1 MLEKR
6 CRYANSLIIYIKK
19 NLFLLLRK
27 GAGTPYTGVYRHKKA
42 LITSKWVN
50 MLWIWVL
57 NVHLLFQA
65 LGNHLADI
73 LVDESPDIY
82 SVIDQVKEETKKKE
96 LRMVDDE
103 EDFLD
108 EGLKHLSFKESSYRF
123 YIEHLN

>member
-1 MLEKR
+1 
-6 CRYANSLIIYIKK
+6 
-19 NLFLLLRK
+19 
-27 GAGTPYTGVYRHKKA
+27 
-42 LITSKWVN
+42 
-50 MLWIWVL
+50 
-57 NVHLLFQA
+57 VHLLFQA